1 MEAGSEADQS
11 IHVLLVSY
19 PTQGH
24 INPLLQFGKRLAAR
38 RGVRCTL
45 AVTRHVLASTSSGNL
60 PPQPGAV
67 HVAAFSDGCDLRGYD
82 EVGDARAYLAR
93 LASAGS
99 ESLGELLRVEAASGR
114 PVRAVVYD
122 TLLPWV
128 PRVAR
133 CHGVAPCAAFFTH
146 ACAVTVA
153 YAHAWAGQLAL
164 PVTEAPVEP
173 LPGLPARLGPADLP
187 KDLSDPGADLVYRE
201 LMLEQCLAL
210 EVADY
215 VLINSFHELQAVEA
229 EYMASRW
236 GAKTV
241 GPTVP
246 SAYLDNRIADDTSY
260 GFHLHTPMA
269 AESKALGSTRGT
281 HTPSWKRPHSDM
293 EPSVGRAGAPC
304 HWVFRDTLR
313 MELEDGGIMC
323 WCSVPIVAMPQWADQ
338 PTNAKYIEDVLC
350 VGVRV
355 RSDAEGMVR
364 KQELERCVREVMEG
378 ERTKLFKKNATSW
391 SNKAKKAMAERGS
404 SDSNMVE
411 FLTKLQTN

>member
-1 MEAGSEADQS
+1 MAAGSDADPS

-45 AVTRHVLASTSSGNL
+45 AVTRHVLASSSSGCRR
-60 PPQPGAV
+60 PQPSAV
-67 HVAAFSDGCDLRGYD
+67 HIAAFSDGCDLRGYD
-82 EVGDARAYLAR
+82 EVGDMRVYLAR

-99 ESLGELLRVEAASGR
+99 DSLGELVRAEAASGR

-133 CHGVAPCAAFFTH
+133 HHGAACAAFFTH

-153 YAHAWAGQLAL
+153 YAHAWAGLLAL
-164 PVTEAPVEP
+164 PVAEAPPEP
-173 LPGLPARLGPADLP
+173 LPGLPARLRPADLP

-201 LMLEQCLAL
+201 LMLEQCQAL

-236 GAKTV
+236 GAKTI

-246 SAYLDNRIADDTSY
+246 SAYLDNRIADDTY
-260 GFHLHTPMA
+260 
-269 AESKALGSTRGT
+269 E
-281 HTPSWKRPHSDM
+281 
-293 EPSVGRAGAPC
+293 
-304 HWVFRDTLR
+304 LR
-313 MELEDGGIMC
+313 LPPAHAHGG
-323 WCSVPIVAMPQWADQ
+323 
-338 PTNAKYIEDVLC
+338 
-350 VGVRV
+350 
-355 RSDAEGMVR
+355 R
-364 KQELERCVREVMEG
+364 KQGLARRE
-378 ERTKLFKKNATSW
+378 A
-391 SNKAKKAMAERGS
+391 
-404 SDSNMVE
+404 
-411 FLTKLQTN
+411 